1 VHVTLELFVK
11 SRSWTVL
18 PAVPWRAPAFSARS
32 LLGHGTVPAAA
43 GDVAGSGV
51 VGPRAGE
58 PAGVAEAAA
67 DGAPDGLDE
76 AEQAVTSIA
85 PQAATSTP
93 RQTNVALAV
102 KCRGARED
110 EVIGVLL
117 PGKPAVT

>member
-1 VHVTLELFVK
+1 MVDPDVYRDLQLFEYGLVDGGQLNF
-11 SRSWTVL
+11 VEQ
-18 PAVPWRAPAFSARS
+18 A
-32 LLGHGTVPAAA
+32 
-43 GDVAGSGV
+43 
-51 VGPRAGE
+51 
-58 PAGVAEAAA
+58 AAA
-67 DGAPDGLDE
+67 DYVGVALIEFAVSAFLGAVGAPDGLDE